1 MKSSYQ
7 FLAKEKMSTG
17 KLDMS
22 DCHQYNSVPKA
33 SSFSKKRIFYD
44 LSKIRYL
51 TCAINVIPADPFSLN
66 ATPHCTGTFLLRTKV
81 IGYFREAAL

>member
-66 ATPHCTGTFLLRTKV
+66 ATPHCTGTFFV
-81 IGYFREAAL
+81 EN